1 MIRLQ
6 LGEYRAHKIV
16 LKQRSVDH
24 AAVKMDN
31 VDINAARRVFAA
43 RRPTD
48 TTLDTFHIA
57 LQLSQADAALDNQAL
72 INKIGLTGAAAH
84 RRNMPELPELNN
96 AVTSPKLAYG
106 SRHIGFWVNIGA
118 QEQQNSISR

>member
-48 TTLDTFHIA
+48 TTLDTFHI
-57 LQLSQADAALDNQAL
+57 LDFDTDP
-72 INKIGLTGAAAH
+72 IFSRFGLK
-84 RRNMPELPELNN
+84 LN
-96 AVTSPKLAYG
+96 
-106 SRHIGFWVNIGA
+106 H
-118 QEQQNSISR
+118 

>member
-1 MIRLQ
+1 MESGAVALATASIKLRQPRMILLQ

-57 LQLSQADAALDNQAL
+57 LQLSQADAALDN
-72 INKIGLTGAAAH
+72 
-84 RRNMPELPELNN
+84 
-96 AVTSPKLAYG
+96 
-106 SRHIGFWVNIGA
+106 
-118 QEQQNSISR
+118 